1 MGTGAV
7 YVTLFSLKDRAE
19 FLEAV
24 ETGLY
29 FLNVAIFMLNSTTL
43 LLQAI
48 RKCTSYD
55 RNQVSEILLCLVY
68 PRKARRLLTDP
79 TTGIFVPL
87 IVCKLFTA
95 PSLSL

>member
-29 FLNVAIFMLNSTTL
+29 FLNVAIFMLNSLTL

-48 RKCTSYD
+48 RKC
-55 RNQVSEILLCLVY
+55 I
-68 PRKARRLLTDP
+68 
-79 TTGIFVPL
+79 I
-87 IVCKLFTA
+87 
-95 PSLSL
+95 